1 MDKISHIID
10 LTAKEIAI
18 IHFALSMPIF
28 RSHGEL
34 YKSNFSTEE
43 LNELTEFFAE
53 LRAETSPLE
62 SE

>member
-28 RSHGEL
+28 RLNAECYRKHFNQNEL
-34 YKSNFSTEE
+34 I
-43 LNELTEFFAE
+43 ELTEFFAE
-53 LRAETSPLE
+53 LEAETSE
-62 SE
+62 E